1 MSYYDELDKVLAMTR
16 DRPAGLI
23 PRKSGIDFPRDSE
36 GERLSLSSDP
46 PKKPRLSAH
55 ATTPNPRHC
64 ESDGK
69 GESSGEQK
77 KGKKTRKRPR
87 SEGSRK
93 RRVAI
98 NCKKLRSKILRK
110 RGDECRNRAAFHKGL
125 MPLSARVCFF
135 PEQLL
140 AKDRRCSKV
149 VRDFYVSH
157 GESNRYLTV
166 SEGANVSNPSGV
178 KGGGKG
184 VFARTDIPKGTLVC
198 PYLGKLRAKHC
209 PAVDL
214 CQYDMLLGDRGV
226 ICAREITHD
235 VGYLYDNWEVKTDH
249 GFRKGAILNEA
260 PCPPNYARYVNSL
273 TKEQLGGGAKF
284 NCRFDEIAS
293 DVDGNED
300 PDVIE
305 VFLKT
310 LRDISAGEELL
321 ASYGDTFILA

>member
-77 KGKKTRKRPR
+77 KGKKSRKRPR

-98 NCKKLRSKILRK
+98 NCKKLRSKIIRK
-110 RGDECRNRAAFHKGL
+110 RSDDCRNRAAFHQGL
-125 MPLSARVCFF
+125 MPLSAPVCFF

-149 VRDFYVSH
+149 VREFYASH

-214 CQYDMLLGDRGV
+214 CQYDMLTCCLVIGVSFVPGKSLTMWV
-226 ICAREITHD
+226 ICMITGRIMVSVREQFLTRLPVH
-235 VGYLYDNWEVKTDH
+235 LTM
-249 GFRKGAILNEA
+249 RAA
-260 PCPPNYARYVNSL
+260 STPSPRNSWMAGPSS
-273 TKEQLGGGAKF
+273 T
-284 NCRFDEIAS
+284 
-293 DVDGNED
+293 VD
-300 PDVIE
+300 
-305 VFLKT
+305 LMR
-310 LRDISAGEELL
+310 LSAMWTGTRIQMW
-321 ASYGDTFILA
+321 SRSS